1 MTNQTEHSEPKPC
14 HTGEPE
20 EDRVSVREASS
31 VEPAMYVLL
40 FIVFFT
46 TLLAIRTVLDVNDS
60 TKTVPDIIH
69 SLVTRHAGN
78 ATVAAIGLS
87 VMTVQMWKFS
97 ASLDAGSSEGSPDP
111 LPGSPVNESRRAT
124 GEP

>member
-69 SLVTRHAGN
+69 SPRHETRRQRHRGGHR
-78 ATVAAIGLS
+78 TIGDDGPDVEVLS
-87 VMTVQMWKFS
+87 PHWM
-97 ASLDAGSSEGSPDP
+97 PDP
-111 LPGSPVNESRRAT
+111 QKARRTLYQGAR
-124 GEP
+124 

>member
-1 MTNQTEHSEPKPC
+1 MTNQPTNPAPKPC

-31 VEPAMYVLL
+31 VEPALYVLL

-46 TLLAIRTVLDVNDS
+46 TLLAVRTFLDVNDS

-78 ATVAAIGLS
+78 ASSGGYRIFDYDDPGMEGLQ
-87 VMTVQMWKFS
+87 VDWKS
-97 ASLDAGSSEGSPDP
+97 GPQTA
-111 LPGSPVNESRRAT
+111 RRT
-124 GEP
+124 LYP

>member
-1 MTNQTEHSEPKPC
+1 MTNQPKSPAPQPC

-46 TLLAIRTVLDVNDS
+46 ALLAIRTVLDVNDS
-60 TKTVPDIIH
+60 TKTVPDIIY

-78 ATVAAIGLS
+78 ATLAAIGFS
-87 VMTVQMWKFS
+87 IMTVQAWKVS
-97 ASLDAGSSEGSPDP
+97 RLIGSRVRKRLAGPFIH
-111 LPGSPVNESRRAT
+111 R
-124 GEP
+124 

>member
-1 MTNQTEHSEPKPC
+1 MTNQPANPTPQPC

-20 EDRVSVREASS
+20 EDRCSVRREPSA
-31 VEPAMYVLL
+31 EPAMYVLL

-46 TLLAIRTVLDVNDS
+46 TLLAVRTVLDVNDS

-78 ATVAAIGLS
+78 ATLAAIGFS
-87 VMTVQMWKFS
+87 IMTVQMWKFFRFIGCRI
-97 ASLDAGSSEGSPDP
+97 LGRLAGPFTRE
-111 LPGSPVNESRRAT
+111 PGE
-124 GEP
+124 

>member
-1 MTNQTEHSEPKPC
+1 MTNQPANPTPQPC

-78 ATVAAIGLS
+78 ATLAAIGLS

-97 ASLDAGSSEGSPDP
+97 RLIGCRILRRLAGPFTRE
-111 LPGSPVNESRRAT
+111 PGE
-124 GEP
+124 

>member
-1 MTNQTEHSEPKPC
+1 MTNQPENPAPNPSQ
-14 HTGEPE
+14 TGEPE

-31 VEPAMYVLL
+31 VEPALYVLL

-46 TLLAIRTVLDVNDS
+46 TLLAVRTFLDVNDS

-78 ATVAAIGLS
+78 ATLAAIGFS
-87 VMTVQMWKFS
+87 IMTIQAWKVS
-97 ASLDAGSSEGSPDP
+97 RLIGSRVRKRLAGPFIH
-111 LPGSPVNESRRAT
+111 R
-124 GEP
+124 

>member
-1 MTNQTEHSEPKPC
+1 MTNQPENPAPKPSQ
-14 HTGEPE
+14 TGEPE

-31 VEPAMYVLL
+31 VEPALYVLL

-46 TLLAIRTVLDVNDS
+46 TLLAIRTVLDVHDS

-78 ATVAAIGLS
+78 ATLAAIGFS
-87 VMTVQMWKFS
+87 IMTVQAWKVARLIGS
-97 ASLDAGSSEGSPDP
+97 RVRKRLAGPFAKGC
-111 LPGSPVNESRRAT
+111 RK
-124 GEP
+124 

>member
-1 MTNQTEHSEPKPC
+1 MKNQPKSPAPQPC

-20 EDRVSVREASS
+20 EDRCSVQRAPSA
-31 VEPAMYVLL
+31 EPALYVLL

-87 VMTVQMWKFS
+87 VMTVQMWKLSRLIGCRILGRLAEPF
-97 ASLDAGSSEGSPDP
+97 ARE
-111 LPGSPVNESRRAT
+111 PGE
-124 GEP
+124 

>member
-1 MTNQTEHSEPKPC
+1 MTNQPENPAPKPSQ
-14 HTGEPE
+14 TGEPE
-20 EDRVSVREASS
+20 EDRGSVREASS
-31 VEPAMYVLL
+31 VEPALYVLL

-78 ATVAAIGLS
+78 ATLAAIGFS
-87 VMTVQMWKFS
+87 IMTVQMWKFS
-97 ASLDAGSSEGSPDP
+97 RLIGCRILRWLAGPFTQ
-111 LPGSPVNESRRAT
+111 R
-124 GEP
+124 

>member
-1 MTNQTEHSEPKPC
+1 MTNQPKSPAPQPC

-20 EDRVSVREASS
+20 EDRCSLRREPSA
-31 VEPAMYVLL
+31 EPAMYVLL

-60 TKTVPDIIH
+60 TKTVLDIIH

-78 ATVAAIGLS
+78 ATLAAIGFS
-87 VMTVQMWKFS
+87 IMTVQMWKFS
-97 ASLDAGSSEGSPDP
+97 RLIGCRILRWLAGPFTQ
-111 LPGSPVNESRRAT
+111 R
-124 GEP
+124 